1 MDNRT
6 RLYIKNIPLNCQL
19 EKILRPIVINEII
32 EDSLI
37 LENYNKFILD
47 FNLDIKD
54 IFYVTNIN
62 IEDRLKLISFI
73 NKELPKKKINT
84 DNLLLN
90 KNINIDLIF
99 LQQVY
104 DIIKRLKITDLDN
117 IKNEILNKIKKEED
131 LDDLG
136 FFIELSN

>member
-62 IEDRLKLISFI
+62 IEDRLRLISFI
-73 NKELPKKKINT
+73 F
-84 DNLLLN
+84 
-90 KNINIDLIF
+90 F
-99 LQQVY
+99 L
-104 DIIKRLKITDLDN
+104 
-117 IKNEILNKIKKEED
+117 
-131 LDDLG
+131 
-136 FFIELSN
+136 